1 MSDPQGQLSGLPVEE
16 SPLNQSSAAGEYADF
31 LPDTSQCFEAWLEN
45 LKPSLEPKKN
55 QPADP
60 NVTPPAPGEIRFEG
74 TLRVDGYAAGFLRSL
89 TGTLIIGESGKVE
102 ADIIVANAII
112 DGLLRGNI
120 HATES
125 VVLGSHA
132 RVFGDIESPALS
144 IQPGAVFEGQC
155 HFLPSLYQADG
166 EDRGRTS
173 PSAPTA
179 TMPSSANSQSAN
191 EEADEEEAEPLA
203 AAKSKFNRLNWSQDS
218 VIESSVQAAQ
228 TMIDLRSDTVT
239 KPTSAMRRAMAE
251 AEVGD
256 DVYGEDPT
264 VNRLQ
269 ERAAEIFD
277 KEAAIFVPTG
287 SMGNQTAV
295 KLHTRPG
302 QEVVIEER
310 GHIYNF
316 EMATMSAF
324 SGALARPVKS
334 NDGSGILTWD
344 EIASAIHVNAAYY
357 VAPTGLIAL
366 ENSHNLAGG
375 SVLTRDRTEDI
386 CARAHEKNLPVHL
399 DGARI
404 FNAAAALGETVAD
417 LARPA
422 DSVMFCLS
430 KGLGAPVGSMLLG
443 TRAFIDEARVVRKI
457 LGGGMRQAGVLAAA
471 GLIALEESPKVLPE
485 DHANAKL
492 LAEGVAELPGIK
504 IDPERVVTNIVMFDV
519 TETGLT
525 ADGICAQ
532 LRERGVL
539 AAGFGSS
546 IRMVTHYDV
555 SRADIE
561 VALRELRNVL
571 G

>member
-1 MSDPQGQLSGLPVEE
+1 
-16 SPLNQSSAAGEYADF
+16 
-31 LPDTSQCFEAWLEN
+31 
-45 LKPSLEPKKN
+45 
-55 QPADP
+55 
-60 NVTPPAPGEIRFEG
+60 
-74 TLRVDGYAAGFLRSL
+74 
-89 TGTLIIGESGKVE
+89 
-102 ADIIVANAII
+102 
-112 DGLLRGNI
+112 
-120 HATES
+120 
-125 VVLGSHA
+125 
-132 RVFGDIESPALS
+132 
-144 IQPGAVFEGQC
+144 
-155 HFLPSLYQADG
+155 
-166 EDRGRTS
+166 
-173 PSAPTA
+173 
-179 TMPSSANSQSAN
+179 
-191 EEADEEEAEPLA
+191 
-203 AAKSKFNRLNWSQDS
+203 
-218 VIESSVQAAQ
+218 
-228 TMIDLRSDTVT
+228 
-239 KPTSAMRRAMAE
+239 MRRAMAE

-269 ERAAEIFD
+269 ERAAEVFE

-324 SGALARPVKS
+324 SGVLARPIKS
-334 NDGSGILTWD
+334 ADGSGILIWN
-344 EIASAIHVNAAYY
+344 EIAGALHSNSAYY
-357 VAPTGLIAL
+357 VAPTGLVAL

-375 SVLTRDRTEDI
+375 SVLTRERTEDI
-386 CARAHEKNLPVHL
+386 CARAHAMHLPVHL

-404 FNAAAALGETVAD
+404 FNAATALGETVAD

-443 TRAFIDEARVVRKI
+443 EKAFIDEARVVRKM

-471 GLIALEESPKVLPE
+471 GLIALEESPKLLPE

-492 LAEGVAELPGIK
+492 LAEGLAGLAGVK
-504 IDPERVVTNIVMFDV
+504 IDPEKVVTNIVIFDV
-519 TETGLT
+519 TETGQT
-525 ADGICAQ
+525 ADTICAQ

-561 VALRELRNVL
+561 TALRELRSVIA